1 MINYNERGNEWY
13 KRAINENDEFVKF
26 ILFYISLEVSIK
38 DKFNDIRSIKDDF
51 KIRSNFFDKI
61 DSSKLNNLI
70 KILNLN
76 PLINMDSSRVLKWS
90 GKIENQQ
97 DFDGIIEFIIRAR
110 NNLFHGDKGP
120 DSNRDLFIVKWGT
133 EILQPLVQ
141 VILQF

>member
-1 MINYNERGNEWY
+1 MIDYNGRGEEWY